1 MKQDDSK
8 QQTVLIDEKTVV
20 NLSDISLDEEDKANL
35 SLDTATLNPEADR
48 ETDSLI
54 GRLQPPRDLTWVK
67 TGIPSFPEE
76 KVVSWNRNT
85 PELVNA
91 EDWTDREDAE
101 RGATET
107 SFRTSVTTVHSG
119 AEESRGITE
128 DRWPRGAYA

>member
-1 MKQDDSK
+1 MSCDGS
-8 QQTVLIDEKTVV
+8 LR
-20 NLSDISLDEEDKANL
+20 SDPHTSHACA
-35 SLDTATLNPEADR
+35 DTATLNPEADR
-48 ETDSLI
+48 ESDSFI

-67 TGIPSFPEE
+67 TGIPPFPEE
-76 KVVSWNRNT
+76 KVVSWSRNT

-107 SFRTSVTTVHSG
+107 AFRTSVTTVHSG